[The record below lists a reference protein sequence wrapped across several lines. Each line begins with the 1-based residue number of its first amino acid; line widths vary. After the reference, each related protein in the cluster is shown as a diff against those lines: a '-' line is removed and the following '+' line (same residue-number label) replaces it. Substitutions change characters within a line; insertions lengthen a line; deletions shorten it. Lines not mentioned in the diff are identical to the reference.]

1 VSFWHFATL
10 GCLRKVTPCR
20 NAFENRPLIYIKDSI
35 WLKPDECLWR
45 AKFPCLKVPVLSH
58 IYPTCK
64 ELFRKTL
71 GIKEASVGTIIDEL
85 SPQPTER
92 GLEYIKRMLFAL
104 DVLLA
109 DSELGRTHLLQLSEL
124 DIFPISMKI
133 PGTETRDSK
142 IVSLKERFWIA
153 DRETLF
159 GRFEDRLW
167 LLDVP
172 KGDITKLGNVIKQ
185 LGLEQKLLSNAVHE
199 ERQIDEGDHGED
211 DDEYTK
217 VLRLKVPF
225 FLRYGYYHCKD
236 PC

>member
-45 AKFPCLKVPVLSH
+45 AKFPCLKVPVLSD
-58 IYPTCK
+58 IYPRCK
-64 ELFRKTL
+64 ELFQKTL
-71 GIKEASVGTIIDEL
+71 GIKEASVGTIINEL

-104 DVLLA
+104 DALLA
-109 DSELGRTHLLQLSEL
+109 DSELGRAHLLQLSEL
-124 DIFPISMKI
+124 DIFPISMKV
-133 PGTETRDSK
+133 PGMETRDSK
-142 IVSLKERFWIA
+142 IVSKKERFWIA

-159 GRFEDRLW
+159 GKFEDRLW

-185 LGLEQKLLSNAVHE
+185 LDLKQKLLSNAVHE

-211 DDEYTK
+211 DEEYTK
-217 VLRLKVPF
+217 ALRLKVPF
-225 FLRYGYYHCKD
+225 FLRYGYYPCKG